1 MIWNGLTCA
10 ISYLYHVVKWFYI
23 YKTVQLHGK
32 KSVLIFPLYSAR
44 YVEVDRDI
52 YWDREKNK
60 QTIETRTT
68 RLVVKEISGYA
79 NDTGGIS
86 N

>member
-1 MIWNGLTCA
+1 M
-10 ISYLYHVVKWFYI
+10 
-23 YKTVQLHGK
+23 
-32 KSVLIFPLYSAR
+32 
-44 YVEVDRDI
+44 EVDRDI
-52 YWDREKNK
+52 YLDREKK